1 MVSPGVLE
9 PLHKYK
15 LHSFL
20 RVLYACDCIISSKPI
35 RILKKQIVFTVIP
48 DARRR
53 SPSARLC
60 LSFFGQPPCVIP
72 TSASYSIDSGTHYK
86 TRTFLSHLLVSIRPI
101 CTDEA
106 VHAQRNRRRAINIL
120 RGKLPNFNSL
130 TGRMDV
136 SITIYSFVGRR
147 SKVFLC
153 F

>member
-1 MVSPGVLE
+1 MVSLSVSK
-9 PLHKYK
+9 PLKEDI

-35 RILKKQIVFTVIP
+35 RILKKQTVFTVIP

-72 TSASYSIDSGTHYK
+72 TSASYSIDSRTHYK
-86 TRTFLSHLLVSIRPI
+86 TRTFLSDLLVSIRPI
-101 CTDEA
+101 CPDETIA
-106 VHAQRNRRRAINIL
+106 IPVHAQRKRRRAINIL
-120 RGKLPNFNSL
+120 SGKLPNFNSL

-136 SITIYSFVGRR
+136 NITVYSFVGR
-147 SKVFLC
+147 
-153 F
+153 